1 MDKLKNNLEKLK
13 VLSCCGKKNRI
24 KILKNG
30 DENLILCVCECIL
43 NTLNGNIQYPPKI
56 FKKLKSVK
64 YILRK
69 INKLKNINDKK
80 KILIQKGGFLQYLLP
95 AAITVITSL
104 IENFQK

>member
-30 DENLILCVCECIL
+30 DEHLILCVCECIL
-43 NTLNGNIQYPPKI
+43 NTLNGNIQYSSKI

-69 INKLKNINDKK
+69 INKLKNIKIKK
-80 KILIQKGGFLQYLLP
+80 K
-95 AAITVITSL
+95 S
-104 IENFQK
+104 